1 MPDQFITLR
10 IPEEHLTLAGNAL
23 HGLAD
28 ARIDINAH
36 KSTPEEEFNGNW
48 NFSYLPKQEGE
59 SQKEFAQRF
68 VKTIFK
74 AFVKLYDY
82 AEDQDRYRTDVSGI
96 TPASEDVPED
106 VITDIIE

>member
-1 MPDQFITLR
+1 MPDQLITLR
-10 IPEEHLTLAGNAL
+10 IPEEHLAMAGATM

-36 KSTPEEEFNGNW
+36 KSTEGEEFNGNW
-48 NFSYLPKQEGE
+48 NFSYLPRQDGEGQKQ
-59 SQKEFAQRF
+59 FAQRF

-82 AEDQDRYRTDVSGI
+82 AEDQDRYRSDVSVI
-96 TPASEDVPED
+96 EPASEDVPDD